1 MCYSLKRVGDA
12 DLLRRLALL
21 VTQDNVTTAQLLSH
35 IAEVDARRLYLPA
48 GYDSMQAYC
57 VRGLH
62 LAEGSA
68 SKRIWAART
77 AREFPAIFSAV
88 AEGRLH
94 LSAVCLLAPCLTKA
108 NAGELVAAATHQT
121 KAAIERLL
129 AERFPRTESLPLVE
143 FCVTQHSPGNVAV
156 TKAEQ
161 AMAPARGPVRAIST
175 PPSRIEPIAH
185 DRVALHLS
193 MSRSAHEDLEHA
205 RALLGHQIPDG
216 DLGAVAEMAFRLL
229 VERLERRKFAVTKRP
244 ANATRRTKSRRHI
257 PAAVKRA
264 VWHRDQGSC
273 TFVGE
278 GGRRCGSSRRLE
290 FDHVEPVAR
299 GGGATVD
306 NLQLRCRAHN
316 QYAAEQTFGA
326 AFIGEKRAAVVAK
339 RRVGPGQTEAE
350 ARLATGRPEAALPA
364 RNLQERDVTPWL
376 RQLGMRAD
384 RARHLA
390 ALCDEMLPDASLAAR
405 VKFALQRQCPGP
417 I

>member
-21 VTQDNVTTAQLLSH
+21 VAQDNITTAQLLSH

-48 GYDSMQAYC
+48 GCDSMHAYC
-57 VRGLH
+57 VRVLH
-62 LAEGSA
+62 LAEESA
-68 SKRIWAART
+68 KKRIRAART

-94 LSAVCLLAPCLTKA
+94 LSAVCLLAPYLTKE

-121 KAAIERLL
+121 KAAIEQML
-129 AERFPRTESLPLVE
+129 AERFPRTESLPLAE
-143 FCVTQHSPGNVAV
+143 AIPSFRDMQRSPGTVVV

-161 AMAPARGPVRAIST
+161 VPAPAREPVRAISP

-193 MSRSAHEDLEHA
+193 MSRSAHEDLEYA

-229 VERLERRKFAVTKRP
+229 VERLERRKFAATKRP
-244 ANATRRTKSRRHI
+244 ANAPRRTESRRHI

-290 FDHVEPVAR
+290 FDHVQPVAR

-326 AFIGEKRAAVVAK
+326 AFMGEKRAAVVA
-339 RRVGPGQTEAE
+339 RQTHAAE
-350 ARLATGRPEAALPA
+350 Y
-364 RNLQERDVTPWL
+364 RDVTPWL

-390 ALCDEMLPDASLAAR
+390 ALCDEMLPEASLAAR